1 MKILVTGAK
10 GFVGKNLCWAL
21 KNIQERKDRRFPEL
35 AIEEVFEYDLDSTPE
50 ELEQWCAEADFVFNL
65 AGVNRPKEQTEF
77 MEGNFG
83 FASTLLETLKRYGNR
98 CPVMLSSSQQ
108 ASLTG
113 RFGNSEYG
121 RSKKAGE
128 DLFLRYEQEFLRSAD
143 DADVADNANN
153 QRNQNKS
160 AKSAGLV
167 PRVLIY
173 RFPNLFGKWCRPN
186 YNSAVATFCNA
197 FANDL
202 SYTVNDPS
210 VELELL
216 YIDDLV
222 DEMIACLKGEE
233 HRCEFEGLEVFPA
246 PADDT
251 DKRDYADNQSQ
262 QDQKESAK
270 LACTKY
276 RYCYCP
282 VTHKVTLGRV
292 VDLLKL
298 FAANTPSPMKG
309 EIEKGCPLIPEIP
322 AGSFEKKLYST
333 YLSYLPKEKVAF
345 PLKMNVDDRG
355 SFTELIHTLNC
366 GQISINISKPGI
378 TKGQHWHN
386 TKFEQFIVVKGH
398 GLIQQRNLNDP
409 ESKVLEW
416 EVSGDKIE
424 AVHMLPGYTHNII
437 NLSDTEDLV
446 TVMYCNEIFNP
457 EKPDT
462 YFEPV

>member
-10 GFVGKNLCWAL
+10 GFVGKNLCAAL
-21 KNIQERKDRRFPEL
+21 KNIQDGKDKTHPGL
-35 AIEEVFEYDLDSTPE
+35 TIEAVYEYDIDSKPE
-50 ELEQWCAEADFVFNL
+50 ELDAWCKDCDFVFNL
-65 AGVNRPKEQTEF
+65 AGVNRPQNQEEF
-77 MEGNFG
+77 MQGNFG
-83 FASTLLETLKRYGNR
+83 FASTLLDTLKKHGNR

-128 DLFLRYEQEFLRSAD
+128 DLFLDYERNFLNTNCTND
-143 DADVADNANN
+143 T
-153 QRNQNKS
+153 NKDS
-160 AKSAGLV
+160 LDSRDSCSKQK

-202 SYTVNDPS
+202 PYTVNDPS

-222 DEMIACLKGEE
+222 DEMMACLEGKE
-233 HRCEFEGLEVFPA
+233 HHCEFEGLEVLP
-246 PADDT
+246 
-251 DKRDYADNQSQ
+251 
-262 QDQKESAK
+262 KEDG
-270 LACTKY
+270 

-282 VTHKVTLGRV
+282 ITHKITLGGI
-292 VDLLKL
+292 VDLLKS
-298 FAANTPSPMKG
+298 FAEQPKTLM
-309 EIEKGCPLIPEIP
+309 IPEIP
-322 AGSFEKKLYST
+322 AGSFAKKLYST

-345 PLKMNVDDRG
+345 PLKMNVDNRG
-355 SFTELIHTLNC
+355 SFTELVHTLNC
-366 GQISINISKPGI
+366 GQVSINISKPGI

-386 TKFEQFIVVKGH
+386 TKWEFFIVVSGH
-398 GLIQQRNLNDP
+398 GLIQERKLGTD
-409 ESKVLEW
+409 EIIEF
-416 EVSGDKIE
+416 EVTGDNIQCI
-424 AVHMLPGYTHNII
+424 HRLPGYTHNIV
-437 NLSDTEDLV
+437 NLSETENLV

-462 YFEPV
+462 FFEVV